1 MNNIISIF
9 NEFLCA
15 FNEIVWPSSTF
26 FIWMVSIM
34 YVYKKKGREQEYSL
48 ALFVFSV
55 FVTYV
60 TFCFYQRKNI
70 GVSIH
75 LSAGLICGSLFL
87 FFLFDKKKQKNIDET
102 GMENVSADTNT
113 KEKILGK
120 KKKGKKIDP
129 RTFDDFVIGKD
140 IHDKTAYIQQ
150 LQDLMEGRKGQKA
163 LDEIFL
169 KEFKDKNI
177 SKDIS
182 FRAFDKAFPN
192 VIDEPGFSRF
202 KQKIPSDFTP
212 IKY

>member
-48 ALFVFSV
+48 ALFVISV

-60 TFCFYQRKNI
+60 TFCIYQRKNI
-70 GVSIH
+70 GVSIP
-75 LSAGLICGSLFL
+75 LSAGLICGSLFY
-87 FFLFDKKKQKNIDET
+87 FDKKKQKNIDDT
-102 GMENVSADTNT
+102 CMENVSADTNT

-182 FRAFDKAFPN
+182 FRAFD
-192 VIDEPGFSRF
+192 
-202 KQKIPSDFTP
+202 
-212 IKY
+212 

>member
-1 MNNIISIF
+1 
-9 NEFLCA
+9 
-15 FNEIVWPSSTF
+15 
-26 FIWMVSIM
+26 MVSIM

-48 ALFVFSV
+48 ALFVISV

-60 TFCFYQRKNI
+60 TFCIYQRKNI
-70 GVSIH
+70 GVSIP
-75 LSAGLICGSLFL
+75 LSAGLICGSLFY
-87 FFLFDKKKQKNIDET
+87 FDKKKQKNIDDT
-102 GMENVSADTNT
+102 CMENVSADTNT

-202 KQKIPSDFTP
+202 KQKIPSDFTS